1 MNESEIKNRAHELC
15 EKNLAH
21 LGDVK
26 ERNDQIVNTLMRE
39 FNISREQATECFIN
53 NNRS

>member
-15 EKNLAH
+15 KKNLAH

-26 ERNDQIVNTLMRE
+26 ERNDQIVETLVRE
-39 FNISREQATECFIN
+39 FNISREQAIECFKN